1 MGEILSRL
9 KADGTPYGVARSRGM
24 SYRDIPKELRAMSR
38 IGKRPI
44 EVPKGV
50 KIEIEAE
57 NLVKVTGP
65 KGTLQRQLSPEMQIL
80 QNDSIITVSR
90 PSESPSHKAM
100 HGLTRT
106 LLSNMVQGV
115 TIGFTKGLEISGT
128 GYRVAKVGN
137 NLIFLVGYSHPV
149 EFQPPQGISFAVDGT
164 TKCSV
169 TGIDKELVG
178 QVAAQM
184 RAIRKPEPYKGK
196 GIKYAGEIIRRKA
209 GKAGKVGGK
218 KK

>member
-1 MGEILSRL
+1 
-9 KADGTPYGVARSRGM
+9 
-24 SYRDIPKELRAMSR
+24 MSR

-44 EVPKGV
+44 EIPKGV
-50 KIEIEAE
+50 KIDIGPE
-57 NLVKVTGP
+57 NQVTVTGP
-65 KGTLQRQLSPEMQIL
+65 KGSLKRQLANTMTIAQSDGKLEV
-80 QNDSIITVSR
+80 TR
-90 PSESPSHKAM
+90 PSDTQDHKAM
-100 HGLTRT
+100 HGLTRS
-106 LLSNMVQGV
+106 LLANMVQGV
-115 TIGFTKGLEISGT
+115 TAGYSKALEISGT
-128 GYRVAKVGN
+128 GYRVVKVGN

-149 EFQPPQGISFAVDGT
+149 EFQPPEGISFAVESP

-169 TGIDKELVG
+169 SGIDKEQVG

-196 GIKYAGEIIRRKA
+196 GIKYAGEVIRRKA